1 MSAIVGGDLEDVVNS
16 LKMKSEVHHHHHN
29 NYHHHHNNNM
39 LMTNQTTKDVF
50 LPQVVDDNDYESG

>member
-16 LKMKSEVHHHHHN
+16 LKMKSEVHHHHS
-29 NYHHHHNNNM
+29 HHNNNM